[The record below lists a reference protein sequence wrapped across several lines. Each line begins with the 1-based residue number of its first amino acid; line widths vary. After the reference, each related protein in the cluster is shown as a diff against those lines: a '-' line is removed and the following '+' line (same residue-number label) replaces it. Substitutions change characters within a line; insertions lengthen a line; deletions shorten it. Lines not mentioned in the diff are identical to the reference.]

1 MEVSV
6 RRIATSAVVLAVAA
20 AVAAPCRGVLAQDGV
35 ERVTMAEALES
46 FASSSLELR
55 IARAEAEAAI
65 GTARQYRTYAN
76 PDFSLVHESLGGA
89 NGGYRETIAGV
100 AQRVEWPGRT
110 AARSG
115 VAVHA
120 IGGASARF
128 RADSVR
134 LAFQVREAYVTA
146 WLAEE
151 QERTTR
157 EAEAVIRLVA
167 EAARERL
174 EVGDI
179 SLYEARRFELELV
192 QAEREAA
199 EAALVARAARRTLAV
214 LISPEGRGDEV
225 GPAEA
230 IAGLPPA
237 VTHASALAA
246 LGRRPDVEA
255 AARDLDA
262 ASARSNVAIT
272 TWLPDP
278 TFSLG
283 YKDQTDGF
291 SGAALSVALPVPV
304 FDRGTGR
311 RYGAAAQETAAARR
325 MELARRLAQLDLIA
339 AADRYTSTRAQ
350 LEATGQDP
358 SDDADFLLR
367 TARTLYAEGEMN
379 QLELLDAAAVFR
391 DARIATLSLRGAAW
405 IAYYDLLR
413 AMARAPGEES

>member
-6 RRIATSAVVLAVAA
+6 RRIPTSAVFLAVTA

-35 ERVTMAEALES
+35 HRVTMAEALES
-46 FASSSLELR
+46 FASNSLALQ

-76 PDFSLVHESLGGA
+76 PAFSLMHESLGSA
-89 NGGYRETIAGV
+89 NGDYRETIAGF

-134 LAFQVREAYVTA
+134 LAFQVREAYVAA

-157 EAEAVIRLVA
+157 EAEAVFRLVA

-179 SLYEARRFELELV
+179 SLYEARRSELELV
-192 QAEREAA
+192 QAEREVA
-199 EAALVARAARRTLAV
+199 EAALEARSVRRTLAV
-214 LISPEGRGDEV
+214 LISPEGGVDEV

-230 IAGLPPA
+230 IAGLPPV
-237 VTHASALAA
+237 VTHPAALAA
-246 LGRRPDVEA
+246 LGRRPDLEA

-262 ASARSNVAIT
+262 ARARSNVART
-272 TWLPDP
+272 AWLPDP
-278 TFSLG
+278 TLSLG

-291 SGAALSVALPVPV
+291 SGAALSIDVPVPV

-311 RYGAAAQETAAARR
+311 RYGAAAQEAAASHRV
-325 MELARRLAQLDLIA
+325 ELARRLAEIDLIA
-339 AADRYTSTRAQ
+339 AADRYNSTRTQ
-350 LEATGQDP
+350 FEAAGEDP
-358 SDDADFLLR
+358 LADADFLFR
-367 TARTLYAEGEMN
+367 TARTLYAEGEMS

-413 AMARAPGEES
+413 AMAQAPEEES